1 MLDGALCEVSGLCCP
16 SPAIGH
22 SLASPEQL
30 MHLTSSPKR
39 FVRTIGRSEASRFVQ
54 ATLTQGK
61 ERSHE
66 LTDFCPFRLLQLVL
80 VGDFFQLPPIGER
93 DSEGR
98 TIPADF
104 IFQTESWKA
113 LDPVPVRLTE
123 VFRQKDKE
131 LITVLNECR
140 VGKLSPKTVSTLKG
154 LRRPV
159 TYPDGIYTSLCI

>member
-61 ERSHE
+61 REIRRA
-66 LTDFCPFRLLQLVL
+66 DRLLSFPSASARTRRR
-80 VGDFFQLPPIGER
+80 FF
-93 DSEGR
+93 
-98 TIPADF
+98 PAP
-104 IFQTESWKA
+104 SH
-113 LDPVPVRLTE
+113 
-123 VFRQKDKE
+123 
-131 LITVLNECR
+131 
-140 VGKLSPKTVSTLKG
+140 
-154 LRRPV
+154 RRA
-159 TYPDGIYTSLCI
+159 GQ